1 MAKNLEIGQLGED
14 FAAQYLEGLGWEI
27 FERNVSFS
35 VGEIDIVAMNGEQLV
50 FVEVRT
56 RSAPSIGMTVQSAAD
71 SIGPKKL
78 RSLDLAGRC
87 YVDKHYYKGNWRVDL
102 VALTANDVST
112 SFEVEH
118 IRNIVGTGGNEIE
131 ELEFILSDESISEPE
146 ISEPEVSETESF
158 EVTERVSNV
167 GGVTLHGI
175 DALRVEIEVEITG
188 GLFSISIVGLPDI
201 SVKESRERVRAAL
214 RAMGYPLKGRIAV
227 NLAPADL
234 PKEGALLDLP
244 IALGMLCA
252 QGVLPSLPPALYMG
266 ELALDGRLRFIR
278 GAVPAAILARKLNIP
293 LYVPHENSYEVGLV
307 RGVCAYSVSSL
318 QELVQILKGKSK
330 PKHITS
336 SFPEENSFAEG
347 PDFAD
352 IKGQMAARRALE
364 IAAAGHHNILLVG
377 SPGSGKTLLAKA
389 LNSILPPL
397 CDEEL
402 TEVLLI
408 RSTLGLNWND
418 GRRRPFRTVHF
429 TASSVSVCG
438 GGTALRPGEISLA
451 HRGVLFLDEFTEF
464 RRDLTESLRQPI
476 EDGRIFVSR
485 VSGTVE
491 YPSRVLLVL
500 AANPCACG
508 HYGDPVYE
516 CICSA
521 REVERYKRKLSGP
534 MLDRIDLQISVPRLL
549 PEELLS
555 FGGIAE
561 ASADIRK
568 RVCDA
573 RNIQQDRWSE
583 FGYNCNAELSEKIV
597 RRNFNLPV
605 ESREYLTK
613 MAGKLRVSGRGIS
626 RVLKVSRTIADLAN
640 EERISPSHIA
650 ESLMYRQATNN

>member
-1 MAKNLEIGQLGED
+1 MTKCEETGKLGED
-14 FAAQYLEGLGWEI
+14 FAAQYIERLGWEI
-27 FERNVSFS
+27 FERNVSFTA
-35 VGEIDIVAMNGEQLV
+35 GEIDIVAMNGEQLV

-56 RSAPSIGMTVQSAAD
+56 RTTPDGEPVQNAVD

-78 RSLDLAGRC
+78 RSLELACRC
-87 YVDKHYYKGNWRVDL
+87 YVEKHRYEGNWRVDL
-102 VALTANDVST
+102 VALALKGEGSID
-112 SFEVEH
+112 FKVEH
-118 IRNIVGTGGNEIE
+118 IRNIAGPGGNEA
-131 ELEFILSDESISEPE
+131 ELEYSSNDEFVPEPASLEKKEFISGG
-146 ISEPEVSETESF
+146 
-158 EVTERVSNV
+158 VSNI

-175 DALRVEIEVEITG
+175 DAISVEVEVEITG

-252 QGVLPSLPPALYMG
+252 QGVLPSQRPALYMG
-266 ELALDGRLRFIR
+266 ELALDGRLRRVR

-293 LYVPHENSYEVGLV
+293 LYVPHSNSYEVGLV
-307 RGVCAYSVSSL
+307 RGVRAYSVSSL
-318 QELVQILKGKSK
+318 QELVQVLKGISE
-330 PKHITS
+330 PNQISS
-336 SFPEENSFAEG
+336 SFPDEDSFAEG

-352 IKGQMAARRALE
+352 IKGQIAAKRALE

-389 LNSILPPL
+389 LNGILPPL
-397 CDEEL
+397 NDEEL
-402 TEVLLI
+402 TEVLLV
-408 RSTLGLNWND
+408 RSTLGMNWND

-438 GGTALRPGEISLA
+438 GGAALRPGEISLA

-476 EDGRIFVSR
+476 EDGKIYVSR
-485 VSGTVE
+485 ASGTVE
-491 YPSRVLLVL
+491 YPSRVLLTL

-508 HYGDPVYE
+508 HFGDPVYE
-516 CICSA
+516 CICSV

-555 FGGIAE
+555 FGGVAE
-561 ASADIRK
+561 SSADIRK
-568 RVCDA
+568 RVCIA
-573 RNIQQDRWSE
+573 RRIQQNRWGK
-583 FGYNCNAELSEKIV
+583 FGYNCNAELPEKIV
-597 RRNFNLPV
+597 RRNFDLSS
-605 ESREYLTK
+605 ESREFLTK

-626 RVLKVSRTIADLAN
+626 RVLKVARTIADLA
-640 EERISPSHIA
+640 EDERITPSHIA
-650 ESLMYRQATNN
+650 ESLMYRQETAG